1 MRERLEYAA
10 VRLIL
15 KSLSILP
22 RRIARMIAE
31 TLAQFL
37 FLLFPKLRRV
47 AMVNLRIAF
56 PDWTDARRGRV
67 ILQLVRNLG
76 GMAAEFSQFPKWSRE
91 NISRYVL
98 LEGHGNFLTGQARN
112 RGVLFLTGHMG
123 GWEVSSFAH
132 AIYGYPLHFMV
143 RPLDNPR
150 VNALVNDYRSRSGN
164 RPIYKNASARA
175 VLSILRDSGTIG
187 VLADQNTMPEEGIF
201 VPFFGTPAC
210 TTTGIARLAL
220 HTDAAVV
227 PGYAY
232 WDKTLGKY
240 RLRFEPPLELIR
252 TGDTERDIRE
262 NTARFTKVIEEF
274 ARRYP
279 DQWLWIHARW
289 KTRPA
294 GEPPMYP
301 FLDRH

>member
-1 MRERLEYAA
+1 MRDWLEYAA
-10 VRLIL
+10 VWLIL
-15 KSLSILP
+15 KLLGILP
-22 RRIARMIAE
+22 RRLARNIAG

-37 FLLFPKLRRV
+37 FLFLPKLRRT
-47 AMVNLRIAF
+47 ARVNLRIAF
-56 PDWTDARRGRV
+56 PDWTEARQRRT
-67 ILQLVRNLG
+67 IRQLVRNLG

-91 NISRYVL
+91 NISRWVL
-98 LEGHGNFLTGQARN
+98 LEGQDNFRCGQARN
-112 RGVLFLTGHMG
+112 KGVLFLTGHMG
-123 GWEVSSFAH
+123 GWEISSFAH
-132 AIYGYPLHFMV
+132 ALYGFPLHFMV

-150 VNALVNDYRSRSGN
+150 VNALVNRYRCLSGN
-164 RPIYKNASARA
+164 RPVYKNESARA
-175 VLSILRDSGTIG
+175 VLTILRHRGTIG
-187 VLADQNTMPEEGIF
+187 ILADQNTMPEEGIF

-240 RLRFEPPLELIR
+240 RLHFEPPIELIR
-252 TGDTERDIRE
+252 TGDTEHDIRE
-262 NTARFTKVIEEF
+262 NTARFAKIIEDF

-294 GEPPMYP
+294 GDEQIYP
-301 FLDRH
+301 FL

>member
-1 MRERLEYAA
+1 MARW
-10 VRLIL
+10 
-15 KSLSILP
+15 
-22 RRIARMIAE
+22 IAG
-31 TLAQFL
+31 TVAQFL

-56 PDWTDARRGRV
+56 PDWTDAQRGRV
-67 ILQLVRNLG
+67 IRQLVRNLG

-98 LEGHGNFLTGQARN
+98 LEEHENFLAGQARQK
-112 RGVLFLTGHMG
+112 GVLFLTGHLG

-150 VNALVNDYRSRSGN
+150 VNALVNRYRSRSGN
-164 RPIYKNASARA
+164 QPIYKNASARA
-175 VLSILRDSGTIG
+175 VLSILRESGTIG
-187 VLADQNTMPEEGIF
+187 ILADQNTMPEEGIF

-220 HTDAAVV
+220 HSDAAVV

-240 RLRFEPPLELIR
+240 RLRFEPPLQLIR
-252 TGDTERDIRE
+252 TGDTESDIRE

-294 GEPPMYP
+294 GEPSIYP
-301 FLDRH
+301 FQH